1 MMGGLVMLGVVISK
15 ISIARFPIDKKLF
28 LEGPI
33 LDPIKTHVYGLR
45 PFLFDCVVGE
55 TGSG

>member
-1 MMGGLVMLGVVISK
+1 MMGGGVMLGVIIAK
-15 ISIARFPIDKKLF
+15 ISIARLPIDKNYF

-33 LDPIKTHVYGLR
+33 LDPIRTHVDG
-45 PFLFDCVVGE
+45 FQQFCFDDIVGE

>member
-1 MMGGLVMLGVVISK
+1 MMVGRVRLGVVIAT
-15 ISIARFPIDKKLF
+15 ISIARLPIYRKLF

-33 LDPIKTHVYGLR
+33 LDPIKTHVDGFR
-45 PFLFDCVVGE
+45 PFLFDGVVGE

>member
-1 MMGGLVMLGVVISK
+1 MMGSQVMLGVVISK
-15 ISIARFPIDKKLF
+15 TSIARFPIDKKYF

-33 LDPIKTHVYGLR
+33 LDPIRTHVDG
-45 PFLFDCVVGE
+45 FQQFCFDDIVGE

>member
-1 MMGGLVMLGVVISK
+1 MVLGVVITK
-15 ISIARFPIDKKLF
+15 IIIARFPIDTNF

-33 LDPIKTHVYGLR
+33 LDPIKTHIDGLR
-45 PFLFDCVVGE
+45 PFLLDGIVGE